1 MQQLLTAFANAKATH
16 ISFSKNI
23 TTFAIF
29 NDQSFN
35 DTSTKDIQLSING
48 IELIKASFVCVEVL
62 RPNQHNGV
70 LSSTASLLNHTIT
83 GQYFMRILHQR
94 MLPTP
99 AGVEPAT
106 SWSPVGRAS
115 NQATEAG

>member
-35 DTSTKDIQLSING
+35 DMSTKDIKLSING
-48 IELIKASFVCVEVL
+48 IELIKASFVCLFVL
-62 RPNQHNGV
+62 RFYSPINTMGSCRAWSV
-70 LSSTASLLNHTIT
+70 YLSTRLLGSI
-83 GQYFMRILHQR
+83 
-94 MLPTP
+94 
-99 AGVEPAT
+99 
-106 SWSPVGRAS
+106 S
-115 NQATEAG
+115 